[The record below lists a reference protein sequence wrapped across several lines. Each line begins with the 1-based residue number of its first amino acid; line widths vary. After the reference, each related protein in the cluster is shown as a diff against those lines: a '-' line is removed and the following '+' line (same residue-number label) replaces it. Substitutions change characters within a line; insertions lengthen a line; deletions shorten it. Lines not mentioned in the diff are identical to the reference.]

1 MNISE
6 DMTEIKI
13 KPYFHQL
20 INAKEYLIELES
32 VTAISDVYMR
42 INSDNGLPPKNIK
55 YTQCT

>member
-1 MNISE
+1 MNVSE
-6 DMTEIKI
+6 DMTEINI
-13 KPYFHQL
+13 RPYFHQL
-20 INAKEYLIELES
+20 INVKEYLIELES